1 MDIGVNLQPID
12 EIIENKFIPALFGRD
27 ISTQERELLS
37 LPVKE
42 GGLGIRRVRHAKSS
56 QAYTTSRRIMTPLY
70 NNNNNNVNLVHVLE
84 E

>member
-42 GGLGIRRVRHAKSS
+42 GGLGIRRVHAKSS